1 MVYLPIEQPLD
12 RITGV
17 MVAIRGS
24 VDARSLVPAIRN
36 DVRLAVPGGFV
47 TNIAAIDQQV
57 NESLVEER
65 LVSMLASFFG
75 ALALVLAC
83 IGLYGVMSY
92 AVVRRTREIGIR
104 IAMGAQRSCV
114 VWLVLRETLVLIA
127 IGLALGIP
135 TVLSATRYI
144 KSELFGLAPG
154 DPIAISGGIL
164 VLLGVAAV
172 AGYVPGRRASRVD
185 PMIALRYE

>member
-1 MVYLPIEQPLD
+1 
-12 RITGV
+12 
-17 MVAIRGS
+17 
-24 VDARSLVPAIRN
+24 
-36 DVRLAVPGGFV
+36 
-47 TNIAAIDQQV
+47 
-57 NESLVEER
+57 
-65 LVSMLASFFG
+65 MLASFFG
-75 ALALVLAC
+75 GLALALAA

-104 IAMGAQRSCV
+104 IAMGAQRNSV

-135 TVLSATRYI
+135 AFLSATRYI

-154 DPIAISGGIL
+154 DPVAISGAIL
-164 VLLGVAAV
+164 MLLSVAAA
-172 AGYVPGRRASRVD
+172 AGYVPARRASRVD

>member
-1 MVYLPIEQPLD
+1 
-12 RITGV
+12 
-17 MVAIRGS
+17 
-24 VDARSLVPAIRN
+24 
-36 DVRLAVPGGFV
+36 
-47 TNIAAIDQQV
+47 
-57 NESLVEER
+57 
-65 LVSMLASFFG
+65 MLASFFG
-75 ALALVLAC
+75 ALALALAC

-104 IAMGAQRSCV
+104 IAMGAQRNSV

-135 TVLSATRYI
+135 AFLSATRYI

-154 DPIAISGGIL
+154 DPVAISGAIL
-164 VLLGVAAV
+164 MLLSVAAA
-172 AGYVPGRRASRVD
+172 AGYVPARRASRVD